1 MRLYF
6 VRHGQSVAN
15 VQMVISNR
23 DLFHPLTELG
33 RQQAEALAQSLA
45 EVPVAALY
53 SSPIVRAAQTAQI
66 GEMISGFEPGGEKAT
81 PKTGAEGETKDQAAT
96 GAEGATGKPG
106 ETGETPP
113 EGEGEG
119 EKSPEYFAPR
129 LLERNG
135 DECHRHFDR
144 HLSPFPSFQR

>member
-6 VRHGQSVAN
+6 VRHGQSEAN

-45 EVPVAALY
+45 EVPVAAIY

-66 GEMISGFEPGGEKAT
+66 VAARHGLAGRDGGC
-81 PKTGAEGETKDQAAT
+81 AART
-96 GAEGATGKPG
+96 RLRDHGR
-106 ETGETPP
+106 
-113 EGEGEG
+113 
-119 EKSPEYFAPR
+119 PR
-129 LLERNG
+129 R
-135 DECHRHFDR
+135 
-144 HLSPFPSFQR
+144 